1 MEESSGTVDDRSVLS
16 KAALQ
21 SLYGLGGIETL
32 HIVTD
37 AVGVT
42 LKAFIVGED
51 RPREMAL
58 PEGNYL
64 IVRVTSRPTSTP
76 GLFGVRSP
84 IAPKSRKSKV

>member
-1 MEESSGTVDDRSVLS
+1 MAELSGTVDERSVFS
-16 KAALQ
+16 KVALQ

-32 HIVTD
+32 HIITA

-51 RPREMAL
+51 GPRDMAL

-64 IVRVTSRPTSTP
+64 IVRVTSRPTATP

-84 IAPKSRKSKV
+84 LAPKSRKSKV